1 MPEASPTEGEASFYR
16 STLSALKWFAPKR
29 WREVSLDAQALTF
42 STLLALVPTL
52 TLLLWAFQHLGGFLH
67 LRYNLEA
74 ELLEL
79 FSATPEVREVF
90 GGPSWSR
97 LPNILSEALSDLSLS
112 SYLATR
118 LSR

>member
-1 MPEASPTEGEASFYR
+1 MVRAQ
-16 STLSALKWFAPKR
+16 ALA
-29 WREVSLDAQALTF
+29 EVSLDAQA
-42 STLLALVPTL
+42 SHSRRCSLVPTL

-90 GGPSWSR
+90 GG
-97 LPNILSEALSDLSLS
+97 LLEQ
-112 SYLATR
+112 TTQ
-118 LSR
+118 

>member
-1 MPEASPTEGEASFYR
+1 M
-16 STLSALKWFAPKR
+16 
-29 WREVSLDAQALTF
+29 
-42 STLLALVPTL
+42 VPTL

-90 GGPSWSR
+90 GG
-97 LPNILSEALSDLSLS
+97 LLEQTTQ
-112 SYLATR
+112 YLERGAR
-118 LSR
+118 PRRSNRIWLLVYLDDDVA